1 MRYWMGVSILGLL
14 LSNPCFAAFTPP
26 SSPTYCPW
34 PAWKLPDRNPGDAIV
49 YTDPNGVGYTKPQMD
64 SLYDQVCWQQD
75 PPDTGS
81 KDTWATNQV
90 LAKNGAPARYSY
102 GPNQFE
108 GLDVYKTSINP
119 ASAPTMIFIH
129 GGAWRGGSSSSYG
142 YFAEN
147 FVNAGANL
155 IVLDFIN
162 VIQSNGDLLAMGS
175 QVRDAVAWVYQNAG
189 TLQINPNNIYVSG
202 HSSGGHLCGVAIT
215 TDWPARGLPADVI
228 KGAVCASGMYD
239 LTPVALSARNTY
251 VNFTPQTVSELSPAQ
266 HIGNIHAR
274 VVLGHGTKE
283 TPEFQRQSELFAV
296 QLRAA
301 GKPVALVVAPGYNH
315 FEFAETFA
323 NPYGPMGRA
332 SLELMGLST
341 TSSLKWGTPGTRDA
355 VEYFDSALGEYF
367 LTTDPG
373 EVALLDTSVVTGWT
387 RTSQSFNVY
396 PDASSG
402 GSPVCR
408 FFSTAASKKSS
419 HLYTA
424 DANQCAAAKADAN
437 WQYEGIA
444 FYIGVPD
451 GAGNCRA
458 GTVPVF
464 GLHNGAAGATLSHRY
479 TTNANVR
486 SQMTAAGWV
495 PEGSGTLGV
504 VMCSPT

>member
-1 MRYWMGVSILGLL
+1 
-14 LSNPCFAAFTPP
+14 
-26 SSPTYCPW
+26 
-34 PAWKLPDRNPGDAIV
+34 
-49 YTDPNGVGYTKPQMD
+49 
-64 SLYDQVCWQQD
+64 
-75 PPDTGS
+75 
-81 KDTWATNQV
+81 
-90 LAKNGAPARYSY
+90 
-102 GPNQFE
+102 
-108 GLDVYKTSINP
+108 
-119 ASAPTMIFIH
+119 
-129 GGAWRGGSSSSYG
+129 
-142 YFAEN
+142 
-147 FVNAGANL
+147 
-155 IVLDFIN
+155 
-162 VIQSNGDLLAMGS
+162 
-175 QVRDAVAWVYQNAG
+175 
-189 TLQINPNNIYVSG
+189 
-202 HSSGGHLCGVAIT
+202 
-215 TDWPARGLPADVI
+215 
-228 KGAVCASGMYD
+228 
-239 LTPVALSARNTY
+239 
-251 VNFTPQTVSELSPAQ
+251 VSELSPAQ

-451 GAGNCRA
+451 SAGNCRA